1 MIVCASCENDERFT
15 QATGDFYRDLHVS
28 VTKSGANFQKGIWK
42 KRPDQLRDGFACKHC
57 GAAVTILAKWIKA
70 WKLDDEPAVVQA
82 SLDVDKLLGDL
93 KKGVAGA
100 TLALDEKPSQAGRLA
115 GFSSLGIKLPQ
126 ELADGVRERMG
137 ISLDKLYSHQVEALR
152 HSFAGRNV
160 VLQTPTASGKSLCYL
175 LPVFRTLLEDPEAT
189 ALFVFPTKALAFDQ
203 RKKITVLAED
213 FDEYSLKATQFVWP
227 LKFGR
232 QTIHMGSYERETKG
246 SDQEAVKSKARI
258 VVTNPDSLH
267 TKILPYFN
275 TKTGSWERFLRNLK
289 FVVLDEIHV
298 YRGLFGAHVAWVNRR
313 LRMMCDQL
321 GTKPQFFCSSATLPD
336 PKAHAEDL
344 VGLPFE
350 AVTTTGAPLHR
361 KVIGLW
367 NPALTKK
374 ARGAVTAARKE
385 PTTDAIEVLA
395 GALLQG
401 DRPTQAITFMRTLA
415 GVQRFDHTLRKRLK
429 GDRNP
434 ASDKTAAY
442 SGRLLLRDRDEIAEG
457 LMSRQ
462 VVHVTSTNALEL
474 GIDIGDLNACLMIGY
489 PGTVSSFLQQS
500 GRVGRKGPSI
510 VLMFLKDEPLEQ
522 WFARNPDQFFRHIEK
537 VEPLR
542 LPARNPYVMA
552 QQALCAAW
560 DLNPLRGKKAP
571 LKGLTHDLF
580 VRYFGKDAQE
590 EIQAILDE
598 KKVEPPGFRRGGSY
612 WVVRERY
619 EDVYQSIRV
628 PISIGKFKVIDESG
642 KPVGEC
648 DSTIVP
654 RDLFPG
660 AIWMNNGR
668 LFRSKQVKYRDQE
681 VLVKELEEID
691 YYTIAM
697 PQTSITCDEDAAD
710 TRDVAECVLGR
721 GPVTVRREVKLYREV
736 PTSSEGGED
745 DKVKTTRTDP
755 IEYDST
761 AFWIDVPQGTLR
773 KWKIKAPDAKPAMH
787 ALEHALRS
795 VFPLVAD
802 VDPGDVGSTL
812 EVDTEGRE
820 TRCRLYIFDSF
831 AGGTGLSD
839 YAFENPRSLLDAA
852 ENLLSSC
859 TCGEDSGCPR
869 CTIISWCEE
878 RNEELSK
885 AGAKKLLAGLKAIP

>member
-1 MIVCASCENDERFT
+1 MIACSSCHNDERFT
-15 QATGDFYRDLHVS
+15 QVTGAFYRDLR
-28 VTKSGANFQKGIWK
+28 VTVTRGGATIHKSIWK
-42 KRPDQLRDGFACKHC
+42 KRPDRLPDGFACKEC
-57 GAAVTILAKWIKA
+57 GEVVALPAKWIKA
-70 WKLDDEPAVVQA
+70 WKLDDQPATVGAV
-82 SLDVDKLLGDL
+82 LDVDKLLRELRTNAD
-93 KKGVAGA
+93 GA
-100 TLALDEKPSQAGRLA
+100 TLNLEERAPQDGSFAS
-115 GFSSLGIKLPQ
+115 FSSLGVDLP
-126 ELADGVRERMG
+126 EGLAEGVRERMG
-137 ISLDKLYSHQVEALR
+137 ISLDELYAHQVEALR

-175 LPVFRTLLEDPEAT
+175 LPVFRTLLDDPRAT

-213 FDEYSLKATQFVWP
+213 FDEETLKANQFVWP
-227 LKFGR
+227 LKFGK
-232 QTIHMGSYERETKG
+232 QTIHMGSYERETEG
-246 SDQEAVKSKARI
+246 ADQEAVKAKARI

-267 TKILPYFN
+267 IKILPWFK
-275 TKTGSWERFLRNLK
+275 TKTGNWERFLTNLK

-298 YRGLFGAHVAWVNRR
+298 YRGLFGAHVAWVIRR
-313 LRMMCDQL
+313 LRMMCEQL
-321 GTKPQFFCSSATLPD
+321 GAQPQFFCSSATLPD
-336 PKAHAEDL
+336 PKVHAEDL
-344 VGLPFE
+344 VGLPFQSI
-350 AVTTTGAPLHR
+350 TKTGAPLHR
-361 KVIGLW
+361 KVVGLW
-367 NPALTKK
+367 NPALLKK
-374 ARGAVTAARKE
+374 TRGEGEAARKE

-395 GALLQG
+395 GALLKS
-401 DRPTQAITFMRTLA
+401 DPPTQAITFMRTLA

-434 ASDKTAAY
+434 ASEKTAAY
-442 SGRLLLRDRDEIAEG
+442 CGRLMLRDRDEIAEG
-457 LMSRQ
+457 LLSRQ

-489 PGTVSSFLQQS
+489 PGTVSSFLQQA

-552 QQALCAAW
+552 QQAMCAAW
-560 DLNPLRGKKAP
+560 DLNPLGGKKAP
-571 LKGLTHDLF
+571 LVGLTQDLF

-590 EIQAILDE
+590 RIQSILDQ
-598 KKVEPPGFRRGGSY
+598 KKVEPPELRRGGSY
-612 WVVRERY
+612 WIVREGY
-619 EDVYQSIRV
+619 TDVYQSIRV
-628 PISIGKFKVIDESG
+628 PISIGKFKVIDEKG
-642 KPVGEC
+642 HAVGEC

-668 LFRSKQVKYRDQE
+668 LFRSKKIKRRDQE
-681 VLVKELEEID
+681 VIVEELNESD

-697 PQTSITCDEDAAD
+697 PQTSINCDENEAD
-710 TRDVAECVLGR
+710 TRDVAGCTIGR
-721 GPVTVRREVKLYREV
+721 GPVTVKREVKLYREV
-736 PTSSEGGED
+736 PAGSDGGDD
-745 DKVKTTRTDP
+745 DKVKTTFTDP

-761 AFWIDVPQGTLR
+761 AFWIDVPQDTLQ
-773 KWKIKAPDAKPAMH
+773 KWKIKAMGQKPAMH

-812 EVDTEGRE
+812 DVDADGRDP
-820 TRCRLYIFDSF
+820 RCRLYIFDSF
-831 AGGTGLSD
+831 SGGTGLSD
-839 YAFENPRSLLDAA
+839 YAFDNPRALLDAA
-852 ENLLSSC
+852 EDLLGSC
-859 TCGEDSGCPR
+859 KCKEESGCPR

-878 RNEELSK
+878 RNVDLSK
-885 AGAKKLLAGLKAIP
+885 AGAKKLLAGMKAIR